1 MPDVHETRAAPSRED
16 AEQTFAHLAAEEGN
30 QPEPPIEAAP
40 EDWLAFGL
48 FWILSVTVFVQFF
61 TRYVL
66 NSSLSW
72 TEEIA
77 QYMLMVL
84 AFLGSAIAARR
95 GTHIAVEFLFAALP
109 VRARRYARLAA
120 AGVAMAFYGI
130 LSFLAWQVSEAMA
143 FQPMVVFPDIPL
155 SYVYWGILFGL
166 VLTTLR
172 SAQAAAQRFAAGEPE
187 TPADPSLEARV

>member
-1 MPDVHETRAAPSRED
+1 MTNPHED
-16 AEQTFAHLAAEEGN
+16 AEQTFAHLAAEGDL
-30 QPEPPIEAAP
+30 PEPPIEAAP
-40 EDWLAFGL
+40 EDWLAFAL

-84 AFLGSAIAARR
+84 AFLGSAMAARR

-109 VRARRYARLAA
+109 VGARRYARLGA
-120 AGVAMAFYGI
+120 AGVAAVFYGT
-130 LSFLAWQVSEAMA
+130 LGVLAWQVSEAMA

-166 VLTTLR
+166 ILTTFR
-172 SAQAAAQRFAAGEPE
+172 SAQAAARRFAAGESE
-187 TPADPSLEARV
+187 ALADPSLDARV